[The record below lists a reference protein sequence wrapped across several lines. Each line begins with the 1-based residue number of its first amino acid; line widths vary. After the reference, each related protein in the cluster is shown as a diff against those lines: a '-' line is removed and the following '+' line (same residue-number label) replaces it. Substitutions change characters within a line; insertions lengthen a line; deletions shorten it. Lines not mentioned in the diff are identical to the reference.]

1 MDVSPE
7 TIRTVEFRERLRGYN
22 QDDVDQFLERMAAGV
37 EILQQ
42 RLRDATQRAA
52 QSEERPDGDDTLRR
66 TLALA
71 QRTADLAVEEG
82 RGQAARLVE
91 SAQGEAHSVVAAA
104 QGEAEAVMA
113 EAEERATRLIEDA
126 QGQVAAEVQRLQAR
140 REQLEGEIVALERHV
155 AQARARAYASLTD
168 AARQVEHLVAASA
181 PGSMPV
187 AAEAGPSA
195 PRLASS
201 PSTPFNRPPRPPRSA
216 PTARRQP
223 VRITITRAT
232 VTKSNLRLRPRR
244 VLPVRCPSRAQC
256 SPESL

>member
-42 RLRDATQRAA
+42 RLRDASQRAA
-52 QSEERPDGDDTLRR
+52 QAEERPDGDDTLRR
-66 TLALA
+66 TLSLA
-71 QRTADLAVEEG
+71 QRTADLAVEEA

-126 QGQVAAEVQRLQAR
+126 QAHVAAEVQRLQAR
-140 REQLEGEIVALERHV
+140 REQLEGELVALERHV
-155 AQARARAYASLTD
+155 AQARARAYTALNE
-168 AARQVEHLVAASA
+168 AARQVEHLVAA
-181 PGSMPV
+181 PVPLSMPV
-187 AAEAGPSA
+187 AGEAGPQRVEPGATAADTVQPPA
-195 PRLASS
+195 PLG
-201 PSTPFNRPPRPPRSA
+201 PDGPA
-216 PTARRQP
+216 PTGPHHHESYSHDVEPPAAPTTGTAGP
-223 VRITITRAT
+223 VPFQGAS
-232 VTKSNLRLRPRR
+232 VQS
-244 VLPVRCPSRAQC
+244 
-256 SPESL
+256 

>member
-187 AAEAGPSA
+187 AAEAGPQRAETGVVAVDTVQPPA
-195 PRLASS
+195 PPAPLGSDGPATAGPHHDHEGYSHEVE
-201 PSTPFNRPPRPPRSA
+201 PPAAPPPGPTGPVPFEGAVQS
-216 PTARRQP
+216 
-223 VRITITRAT
+223 
-232 VTKSNLRLRPRR
+232 
-244 VLPVRCPSRAQC
+244 
-256 SPESL
+256 